1 MLSGFIA
8 GCPTEAMH
16 FREGGMIEDFM
27 RPTIARSKK
36 SSVAYDQEVNFHRI
50 LTNSHIILL

>member
-1 MLSGFIA
+1 MLSSFVA
-8 GCPTEAMH
+8 GCPTEAMQ

-36 SSVAYDQEVNFHRI
+36 SSVVYDQEVSFH
-50 LTNSHIILL
+50 